1 MVPIEDLDTG
11 SLRGDLELYLGEL
24 TTRFHSGKMRDF
36 LPHLIGVACHD
47 ANLRC
52 SLDDYMQTRRAPLR
66 QLLERGLARGEL
78 AADTDLDVL
87 IDVILG
93 PFAYRKLLAHTPID
107 EGFAEKLLAIVL
119 PNLR

>member
-1 MVPIEDLDTG
+1 MWRATTPTCG
-11 SLRGDLELYLGEL
+11 ARSTTTCRRGA
-24 TTRFHSGKMRDF
+24 R
-36 LPHLIGVACHD
+36 
-47 ANLRC
+47 RC
-52 SLDDYMQTRRAPLR
+52 SLILDRA
-66 QLLERGLARGEL
+66 QARGEL